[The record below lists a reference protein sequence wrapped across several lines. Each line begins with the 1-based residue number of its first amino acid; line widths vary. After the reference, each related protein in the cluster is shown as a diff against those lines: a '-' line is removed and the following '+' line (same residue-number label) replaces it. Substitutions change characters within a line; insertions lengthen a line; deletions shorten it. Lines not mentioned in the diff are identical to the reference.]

1 MQNYKINLRIK
12 NILKSICKE
21 NDYVTI
27 AKIAKD
33 LDISGRT
40 VLREISEVE
49 RFLKRNGVTLDK
61 KTGVGIK
68 VCGSDFEKQ
77 SILNLLDGEKDET
90 IYSPLERKKIII
102 SELLQNRQP
111 VKLYNFTTTL
121 KVTEATISN
130 DLEKADEWFKKHSLN
145 LIRKQGLGVYVEGK
159 ENHIRKA
166 MVSLIYENTNE
177 SQLLGLIRQNLT
189 DSEIVSKDIETS
201 SRNRLLNLIDN
212 ETIKKI
218 EISVENMEKER
229 NYKLTDSAFVGLI
242 VHLSLAIVRI
252 KKGDKITI
260 NQEFLK
266 ELKTSEEY
274 LIASNLSIDI
284 SKTFSINIPDDEI
297 GYITMHIKGS
307 RKRDEKEKAGNK
319 IIGSFELI
327 KLSKQV
333 INIAEIQ
340 TGRFLGNNENLL
352 NGLVNHLGTAITR
365 LKMNLDI
372 RNPLLEEIKA
382 NYADLMIISSK
393 CVEVIEKHIGIKMP
407 EAEIAFIAM
416 HLGAAIENSETPIK
430 PIYKVAIACATGI
443 GTSRLLATRIESE
456 YDNIQI
462 IDIISTIHIEEC
474 WLREEEIDFI
484 ISTVNIDKCF
494 RPVVRVNPLLF
505 QEDKDNIAKQIKAL
519 INTNVSYSKKKTNKV
534 KFKEKLLLLKTYS
547 EAIIQL
553 LDNFFL
559 SEIPAISS
567 VDELIMEVSKIIGQ
581 DLGIEEKLRIALKN
595 REEKGNIIVT
605 GHEMILLHCRTDAV
619 KELYFGAVKLSTK
632 LECLNGKNEIENV
645 LLGIVMLAP
654 EDCSKLHL
662 EVIGYVSKMLIERVD
677 FLKYLKAIDV
687 DKAFNELN
695 DILKEF
701 YKQKV
706 NN

>member
-1 MQNYKINLRIK
+1 MQDYKINLRIK

-21 NDYVTI
+21 DDYVTI

-49 RFLKRNGVTLDK
+49 KFLEKNGVSLDK

-68 VCGSDFEKQ
+68 VCGSAYQKQ
-77 SILNLLDGEKDET
+77 CIINLLNGEKDET

-102 SELLQNRQP
+102 SELLQNQNP
-111 VKLYNFTTTL
+111 AKIYNFTRKL
-121 KVTEATISN
+121 KVTETTISN
-130 DLEKADEWFKKHSLN
+130 DLEKADEWFKKHSLH

-159 ENHIRKA
+159 ESHIRKA
-166 MVSLIYENTNE
+166 MISLIYENTNE
-177 SQLLGLIRQNLT
+177 SQLLGLIRKNLT
-189 DSEIVSKDIETS
+189 DSAVVAKDIEAS

-218 EISVENMEKER
+218 EILVENMEKER

-242 VHLSLAIVRI
+242 VHLALAIVRI
-252 KKGDKITI
+252 KKDDKITI

-266 ELKTSEEY
+266 DLRTSEEY
-274 LIASNLSIDI
+274 LIASNLSINI
-284 SKTFSINIPDDEI
+284 SKEFSLNIPEDEI
-297 GYITMHIKGS
+297 GYITMHLKGS
-307 RKRDEKEKAGNK
+307 RNRNEKNKAGNK

-327 KLSKQV
+327 KLSKE
-333 INIAEIQ
+333 IIKIAEIE

-382 NYADLMIISSK
+382 NYTDLMIISTK
-393 CVEVIEKHIGIKMP
+393 CVEVVEKHIGIKMP
-407 EAEIAFIAM
+407 ESEIAFIAM
-416 HLGAAIENSETPIK
+416 HLGAAVANSEILTK
-430 PIYKVAIACATGI
+430 PIYKVAIACPTGI
-443 GTSRLLATRIESE
+443 GTSRLLATRIQSE
-456 YDNIQI
+456 YDNIEI
-462 IDIISTIHIEEC
+462 VDIISTIHIEESF
-474 WLREEEIDFI
+474 LREEQIDFI

-494 RPVVRVNPLLF
+494 KPVIRVNPLLF
-505 QEDKDNIAKQIKAL
+505 QEDKDQIAKQIEAL
-519 INTNVSYSKKKTNKV
+519 KNRSISHSNKKTKNI
-534 KFKEKLLLLKTYS
+534 KFKDKLISLNAYS

-559 SEIPAISS
+559 KEINSANS
-567 VDELIMEVSKIIGQ
+567 VDELIIETSKVIEQ
-581 DLGIEEKLRIALKN
+581 DAEMEEKLRIALKN
-595 REEKGNIIVT
+595 REEKGNIVVT
-605 GHEMILLHCRTDAV
+605 GHEMMLLHCRTDAV
-619 KELYFGAVKLSTK
+619 KELYFGSIKLSK
-632 LECLNGKNEIENV
+632 DLECLNGKNEIEHIK
-645 LLGIVMLAP
+645 LGIIMLAP
-654 EDCSKLHL
+654 EDCSTRHI

-677 FLKYLKAIDV
+677 FVKYLKAGEEG
-687 DKAFNELN
+687 KAFDELN

>member
-12 NILKSICKE
+12 NILKSICME

-49 RFLKRNGVTLDK
+49 KFLKRNGVSLDK

-68 VCGSDFEKQ
+68 VCGSDYEKQ
-77 SILNLLDGEKDET
+77 CIINLLNGEKDET

-111 VKLYNFTTTL
+111 VKLYNFTRTL

-130 DLEKADEWFKKHSLN
+130 DLEKADDWFKKHSLN

-166 MVSLIYENTNE
+166 MVSLIYENINE
-177 SQLLGLIRQNLT
+177 NQLLGLIRQNLNG
-189 DSEIVSKDIETS
+189 SEVASKDVEAS

-218 EISVENMEKER
+218 EISVENMEKDR

-242 VHLSLAIVRI
+242 VHLALAIVRI

-260 NQEFLK
+260 NQEFLN
-266 ELKTSEEY
+266 ELRASEEY
-274 LIASNLSIDI
+274 LIASKLSIDI
-284 SKTFSINIPDDEI
+284 SKIFSVHIPEDEI

-307 RKRDEKEKAGNK
+307 RNRDEKEKAGSK

-333 INIAEIQ
+333 INVAEAQ

-365 LKMNLDI
+365 LKMKLDI
-372 RNPLLEEIKA
+372 RNPLLEEIKT
-382 NYADLMIISSK
+382 NYADLMIISTK

-407 EAEIAFIAM
+407 ESEIAFIAM
-416 HLGAAIENSETPIK
+416 HLGAAIENSENLIK

-443 GTSRLLATRIESE
+443 GTSRLLATRIKSE
-456 YDNIQI
+456 YDNIEI
-462 IDIISTIHIEEC
+462 IDIISTIHIEES

-494 RPVVRVNPLLF
+494 KPVVRVNPLLF
-505 QEDKDNIAKQIKAL
+505 QEDKDKISKQIKFFE
-519 INTNVSYSKKKTNKV
+519 NTIISHSKKRINKV
-534 KFKEKLLLLKTYS
+534 NFKDKLLLLNTYS
-547 EAIIQL
+547 QAIIQL

-559 SEIPAISS
+559 RVIPKVNNI
-567 VDELIMEVSKIIGQ
+567 DDLIMEASKIIEQ
-581 DLGIEEKLRIALKN
+581 DSEMEEKLRIALKN

-619 KELYFGAVKLSTK
+619 KELHFGAVKLSSK
-632 LECLNGKNEIENV
+632 LECLNGKNEIENII
-645 LLGIVMLAP
+645 LGIVILAP
-654 EDCSKLHL
+654 EDCSKLHI
-662 EVIGYVSKMLIERVD
+662 EAIGYVSKMLIERVD
-677 FLKYLKAIDV
+677 FLKYLKALDV
-687 DKAFNELN
+687 DKAFDELN